1 MDKISIAIIITLI
14 SLIIILSYVPRE
26 IEVINHWPEKI
37 ITLAEVSAY
46 SKAETCPNE
55 ECITASGKVATT
67 GLIACPRAIPLGNK
81 VWING
86 QEYECADRTH
96 KRFDGRYDIWHE
108 NYDEAIKFGIQHLAV
123 IHK

>member
-1 MDKISIAIIITLI
+1 MKQISTAIIITLI
-14 SLIIILSYVPRE
+14 SLLIILAHIPKQV
-26 IEVINHWPEKI
+26 EVINHWPKKV

-46 SKAETCPNE
+46 SKAETCPDE
-55 ECITASGKVATT
+55 ECITASGKVATK
-67 GLIACPRAIPLGNK
+67 GLIACPRAIPLGDK
-81 VWING
+81 VVING

-108 NYDEAIKFGIQHLAV
+108 NYDDAIEFGIQHLAV